1 MSRRLLILP
10 PSGAL
15 NRALVGTLLTLTLSG
30 LATPASAQ
38 MMDDPPPIAQMDM
51 QDGPPRFWVVP
62 GERHGPSFFPFAMH
76 PEVEYVAG
84 DQLTFDTYHTAE
96 VMWEWMLRYE
106 EMYPE
111 IVDVYQVGESFGEVP
126 VLQATITNK
135 STGPHTDKPAAFF
148 EGGRHSGEITGSES
162 TLWLMQHLVENY
174 GSDPEITH
182 LIDTKTIYLRPQNN
196 PDGGSMYLKTAQT
209 NRSSVR
215 PIDNDGDGLFD
226 EDPANDINGDGVITQ
241 IRRRPGPDEEG
252 THVIDERDP
261 SGRLMVRVGTG
272 DGDWIV
278 ESEGIDDDGDGRVDE
293 DGVGGLDLHRNYPEN
308 WRPDSGRDRT
318 GRGYTQNGAGA
329 FPLSEPETRS
339 VVLWTLEH
347 PNIAVANSMDTR
359 VPMHLRGPS
368 TSRGEESMFPEDLAL
383 YEYFDSLGVSITG
396 YPWAGDTFFAY
407 RNRGGPPVDGSERE
421 GSPLFGH
428 GPDFGYFYLGAV
440 WYGDELWDGGSVG
453 DLNGDGDEDSL
464 DRLQFLDEL
473 GNETGFMPWTPGW
486 HPEHGEVE
494 FGGFHPKF
502 FNQNG
507 PPEVLERWA
516 GNQGLFN
523 LQLALHLP
531 ELQIHGVAVV
541 PAGTEGESRLFDIEV
556 AYENVGGIPTA
567 LRQARLV
574 KIVRADELSIEFPTT
589 DVQILDPTFNDKTM
603 YFESIAPDGPKTA
616 TFRVRV
622 TGDDAVSGTASLV
635 STRGGLV
642 SAEFTIPGG

>member
-1 MSRRLLILP
+1 MARRLSTTPHVRAVAAGLV
-10 PSGAL
+10 ATT
-15 NRALVGTLLTLTLSG
+15 ALVIV
-30 LATPASAQ
+30 TPAHAQ
-38 MMDDPPPIAQMDM
+38 MMDDPPPIPQMDM
-51 QDGPPRFWVVP
+51 RDGPPRYWVVP
-62 GERHGPSFFPFAMH
+62 GQRHGPSFFPFAMH

-84 DQLTFDTYHTAE
+84 DELTFDTYHTAE
-96 VMWEWMLRYE
+96 VMWEWMLRWE

-111 IVDVYQVGESFGEVP
+111 IVDVYQVGESFGGVP
-126 VLQATITNK
+126 VLQATVTNK
-135 STGPHTDKPAAFF
+135 STGAHTDKPAAFF

-162 TLWLMQHLVENY
+162 VLWLMQHLVENY

-215 PIDNDGDGLFD
+215 PIDNDGDGLLD

-261 SGRLMVRVGTG
+261 SGRLMVRVATG

-278 ESEGIDDDGDGRVDE
+278 ESEGIDDDGDGRVNE

-318 GRGYTQNGAGA
+318 GRGYTQFGAGA
-329 FPLSEPETRS
+329 YPLSEPETRS

-383 YEYFDSLGVSITG
+383 YEYFDSLGLSITG
-396 YPWAGDTFFAY
+396 YPWAGDTYFTY
-407 RNRGGPPVDGSERE
+407 RNRGGPPVDGSPRD

-440 WYGDELWDGGSVG
+440 WYGDELWDGGAVG
-453 DLNGDGDEDSL
+453 DLNGDGEEDSL

-502 FNQNG
+502 FSQNG

-531 ELQIHGVAVV
+531 ELQIHGVNVEEV
-541 PAGTEGESRLFDIEV
+541 SSDDPGRHFDVEV
-556 AYENVGGIPTA
+556 TYENVGGIPTA

-574 KIVRADELSIEFPTT
+574 KIVRADELSLEFPTT
-589 DVQILDPTFNDKTM
+589 DVQIVDPTFNDKTL
-603 YFESIAPDGPKTA
+603 YFESIAPDGPQTA
-616 TFRVRV
+616 TFRVSV
-622 TGDDAVSGTASLV
+622 SGDDAVTGTARLV
-635 STRGGLV
+635 STRGGV
-642 SAEFTIPGG
+642 VATDFTIPGG